1 MSAPAKPS
9 IIGPDLVVKGD
20 IRNGGSIEVRGYVEG
35 SIATDHL
42 VVHNGGRVF
51 GTVRANAVDVNG
63 TMQGTV
69 AVKNLIN
76 IGPSG
81 EVSGDVRYGRLAL
94 ATGGSL
100 EADVRNVPPELAGD
114 FELTVRRGRSVR
126 ITPADLTAV
135 DPDNTSAE
143 LTYAISNATSG
154 AIVLGSAPSAA
165 VTSFTD
171 ADIREGAVFFAH
183 DGSSGA
189 NASFDVQVADKSGAT
204 SGAARTVTVRVV

>member
-143 LTYAISNATSG
+143 LTYAVSNANSG

-165 VTSFTD
+165 VASFTD
-171 ADIREGAVFFAH
+171 ADIRQGAVFFAH

>member
-1 MSAPAKPS
+1 MSVTSKPS

-20 IRNGGSIEVRGYVEG
+20 IRNGGAIEVRGYVEG

-42 VVHNGGRVF
+42 VVHDGGRVF
-51 GTVRANAVDVNG
+51 GTVRANVADVNG
-63 TMQGTV
+63 KVQGTV
-69 AVKNLIN
+69 SVKNLIN

-81 EVSGDVRYGRLAL
+81 DVAGDVRYGRLAL

-114 FELTVRRGRSVR
+114 FEVTVRRGRSVR

-143 LTYAISNATSG
+143 LTYQVTNTRGGI
-154 AIVLGSAPSAA
+154 IVLGSAPSTAIA
-165 VTSFTD
+165 SFTD
-171 ADIREGAVFFAH
+171 ADIREGTVFFAH
-183 DGSSGA
+183 DGNDGSE
-189 NASFDVQVADKSGAT
+189 ASFDVQVADKAGAT
-204 SGAARTVTVRVV
+204 SGQPRTVTVRVV